1 MEVDVG
7 KVADSVFQLVEPIA
21 ESLGLTVLEVEY
33 AKKFDGMNLTV
44 IIDKDGGVTIDDCEA
59 LHRAIDAPIDE
70 LDPIETA
77 YTLNVSSPGLDRPL
91 KLDWDYKRNLGKKI
105 KVKLYKPMDGKK
117 VFDGVLTGYDADTF
131 TLDTGKTQLTF
142 VKKETAQVLPIIEF

>member
-1 MEVDVG
+1 MG
-7 KVADSVFQLVEPIA
+7 KISDSVFQLVQPIA
-21 ESLGLTVLEVEY
+21 ESMGLTVLEVEY
-33 AKKFDGMNLTV
+33 AKKFYGMNLTV
-44 IIDKDGGVTIDDCEA
+44 VIDKEGGVTIDDCEA
-59 LHRAIDAPIDE
+59 LHRAIDAPLDE

-105 KVKLYKPMDGKK
+105 KVKLYKPLDGKK
-117 VFDGVLTGYDADTF
+117 VFEGVLAAYDADTF

-142 VKKETAQVLPIIEF
+142 VKKETAQVLPVIEF